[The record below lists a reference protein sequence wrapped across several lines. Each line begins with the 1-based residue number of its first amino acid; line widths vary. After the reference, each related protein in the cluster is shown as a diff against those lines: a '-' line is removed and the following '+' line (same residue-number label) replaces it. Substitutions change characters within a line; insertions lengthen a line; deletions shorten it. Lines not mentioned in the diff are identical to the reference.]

1 MLEVKQLQFQPKN
14 PAFQMQYYTWYTRK
28 KNSATLDQ
36 KLLFYNDYFYIF
48 KLCNTIHVLKL
59 FYAILRFA

>member
-28 KNSATLDQ
+28 KNSATLDY
-36 KLLFYNDYFYIF
+36 KLLFYNIF
-48 KLCNTIHVLKL
+48 GKCATGAL
-59 FYAILRFA
+59 